1 MFQSLHPGDW
11 LDPETKKAVA
21 EKKLQDVSEKYGLD
35 IADDVD
41 LVFDSS
47 LPYNVL
53 GRTSMP
59 RYSENGVTVSVGDQF
74 FELDEKR
81 QEKTMLHEG
90 IHVKQFRDEI
100 DNWLKNQF
108 NASDEFIQEV
118 ERSSDPLYEKD
129 IEGITEV
136 LTDTIL
142 PFDAGTGYPYEKRSK
157 ISELESK
164 GFDVESELAD
174 DIENE
179 FNELVENYKEVY
191 ESFEFGELYFE
202 TGSFGGA
209 EYTALVTGYDDG
221 EKAVN
226 EYLTDFEPEDDYSG
240 LFDSE
245 YKLSAV

>member
-21 EKKLQDVSEKYGLD
+21 EKKLQEVSERHGLG
-35 IADDVD
+35 ITDDVN
-41 LVFDSS
+41 LVFDNS
-47 LPYNVL
+47 LPYKVL

-59 RYSENGVTVSVGDQF
+59 RYSEEGITVSVGDQF
-74 FELDEKR
+74 FELDERK

-90 IHVKQFRDEI
+90 IHVKQFQNEI
-100 DNWLKNQF
+100 DEWLENEF
-108 NASDEFIQEV
+108 NASEEFIKEV
-118 ERSSDPLYEKD
+118 ENSSDPLYEKD

-142 PFDAGTGYPYEKRSK
+142 PFDLGTGYPYEKRSK
-157 ISELESK
+157 MSELESK
-164 GFDVESELAD
+164 GFDVESELVD

-179 FNELVENYKEVY
+179 FNELVESYKEVY
-191 ESFEFGELYFE
+191 ESFEFGEFYFE
-202 TGSFGGA
+202 TGRLNGVR
-209 EYTALVTGYDDG
+209 YNALVAGYDDT

-226 EYLTDFEPEDDYSG
+226 EYLMDVELEDDYSG
-240 LFDSE
+240 LFDSD